1 MLSFSPRSQLQLRA
15 RAALEL
21 QRRGGVVLEVPT
33 LTFRGGAAEAQKIT
47 APAWMLAGPAETGKT
62 WGTLWRLDSEA
73 RKWPKSQWLLIRKLR
88 STMDSTVLKTWRRVI
103 DMRGGVEVYGGEKPQ
118 WYDYSNGARVWIVG
132 LDNPDKILSGEFD
145 GAYVNQAEELEEADW
160 ETLSTRVTGRGAVTE
175 TPMIFGDCNPGP
187 ADHWIVRRRDAG
199 SLVFLESKHRDNPS
213 LYTDDGELTEQGERS
228 MAVLNGLT
236 GVRRLRLRD
245 GLWVGAEGQ
254 FFEQWDEAIH
264 VREPEDYFVIP
275 EDWPIWGAFD
285 YGFAHNTAFG
295 IYTRH
300 DGIVEKLGEHVA
312 NKLLPAQ
319 HAAAMDA
326 LLQRIGIPKHRL
338 RRIVAGHDVFVSKGD
353 SSGKTIADQYKEL
366 GYTFTRAQIDRI
378 NGAAQLL
385 ARLGNQTTSPP
396 TPATFRVWRRCARTI
411 ATIPAMVHDPNRPE
425 DVLKVDAQADGSGGD
440 DVYDETRYALM
451 DAQPT
456 IQPAQ
461 AGGQRPA
468 TRGYRPR

>member
-1 MLSFSPRSQLQLRA
+1 MTEATVSIEDLILLREKRRRSQAQVS
-15 RAALEL
+15 AL
-21 QRRGGVVLEVPT
+21 V
-33 LTFRGGAAEAQKIT
+33 FRGAAHQAQSIT
-47 APAWMLAGPAETGKT
+47 APLWFLSGPAETGKT
-62 WGTLWRLDSEA
+62 FASLYRLDYEA
-73 RKWPKSQWLLIRKLR
+73 RKWTNSQWLIIRKVR
-88 STMDSTVLKTWRRVI
+88 ATMDSTVLNTWRRIIGRHGDVA
-103 DMRGGVEVYGGEKPQ
+103 VHGGEKPVF
-118 WYDYSNGARVWIVG
+118 YVFPNGARVWVVG
-132 LDNPDKILSGEFD
+132 MDNPDKILSGEFD
-145 GAYVNQAEELEEADW
+145 GAYINQAEELQLPDL
-160 ETLSTRVTGRGAVTE
+160 ETLTTRVTGRGAKTD
-175 TPMIFGDCNPGP
+175 TPMVFGDCNPGP
-187 ADHWIVRRRDAG
+187 ADHWIKRKAEAG
-199 SLVFLESKHRDNPS
+199 ELTLLESKHRDNPS

-264 VREPEDYFVIP
+264 VREASDYFVIP

-295 IYTRH
+295 VYTRH
-300 DGIVEKLGEHVA
+300 DGTVEKLGEHVA

-338 RRIVAGHDVFVSKGD
+338 RRIVAGHDAFVSKGD
-353 SSGKTIADQYKEL
+353 SSGETIADQYKKL

-385 ARLGNQTTSPP
+385 SRLGNQTTDPP
-396 TPATFRVWRRCARTI
+396 TPPTFRVWRRCARTI
-411 ATIPAMVHDPNRPE
+411 ATIPAMVHDPRRPE
-425 DVLKVDAQADGSGGD
+425 DVLKIDAQADGSGGD
-440 DVYDETRYALM
+440 DSYDETRYALM

-468 TRGYRPR
+468 TQGYRPR